1 MLRHNKMKKSAKS
14 ATGKSSKNETIRDY
28 SNDPFFIKKAN
39 DSKKILEK
47 NGFPPELN
55 NKK

>member
-39 DSKKILEK
+39 DSKKFLEK